1 MAWQIPTH
9 TCGHDG
15 ERYQAYGPG
24 AGRERELARIESHP
38 CPDCL
43 KKAADEAAQKAG
55 LPMLSGSP
63 KQIAWATE
71 IRERA
76 LRLHPDGSGLRRSL
90 MGCFTFETSAEW
102 YIDNR
107 FKF

>member
-76 LRLHPDGSGLRRSL
+76 LRLHPEMAAKL
-90 MGCFTFETSAEW
+90 TPETSTKW